1 MRIESGV
8 VYIHNAKLTFEMR
21 YNEAAAQLED
31 LAYTQIPPD
40 EEGDGHIIVKHQIFY
55 GLKGTCTFYFQ
66 KSRLKRI
73 AMAPDW
79 GMYNNWNK
87 DGNGLQQECPVRE
100 VFEENTTELSKF
112 FPLVYEYAGRRRLF
126 KAPMMDISI
135 GIDRDMY
142 QYSLVI
148 SKAEEKYEKTKGYAL
163 ASKNLVENKKRVW
176 FMYREKPDTVG
187 DSGWRFLCD
196 TDTKRD
202 VENSHNIGV
211 YDIETIKKIDPD
223 IAILVEGPIG
233 SVYERNTE
241 TGVFA
246 FSTLR

>member
-8 VYIHNAKLTFEMR
+8 VYIHNAKLTFGMQ
-21 YNEAAAQLED
+21 YNDAKTQLED
-31 LAYTQIPPD
+31 LTYTQIPPD

-79 GMYNNWNK
+79 GMYSGWNEK
-87 DGNGLQQECPVRE
+87 RNGLQQEYSVWK
-100 VFEENTTELSKF
+100 VFEENTTELSKQ

-163 ASKNLVENKKRVW
+163 ASKNLVENKKKVW
-176 FMYREKPDTVG
+176 FMYREEPDTVG